1 MTERDDLAV
10 SSGPEFSELDRQFGW
25 LMERLAGEGEHP
37 ELRLA
42 AALVSQ
48 RRTEGNVCLELP
60 AVVNQAFALTP
71 GGVVRS
77 PDLESWRATL
87 RAASPVVGSP
97 GEVKPLI
104 LDDRDRLY
112 LRRYWWYEQEVAA
125 ALRQR
130 IGPAPTPLEGVADRL
145 SGLLHRL
152 FPDDGSEINWQR
164 VAAFCAWRGRLTVIS
179 GGPGT
184 GKTTTVVRLLVLL
197 AELASP
203 KSLHFAI
210 AAPTGK
216 AAARLQESLRQQKA
230 DLAAR
235 FPAAASLPDDVR
247 TLHRLLGPIAGST
260 RFRHG
265 PDHPLPVEVVVVDEA
280 SMVDLALM
288 AKLLRAIP
296 AEARVILLGDQ
307 DQLAS
312 VEAGY
317 VLGDISANP
326 QPNCFPADWV
336 QDFQRVGGG
345 QLPQRTGPSAPLA
358 ATLVQLQTN
367 HRFGPDSRIH
377 RLSQAVNRGDADAV
391 LAGLNEPPLGIPG
404 DVLGCL
410 LPDRVGLKEA
420 LRSRAVP
427 GFRPVFHATDPAG
440 ALAALSRFRLLAAV
454 REGPYGVGALNALT
468 EELLRDE
475 GCLGRGGDWYI
486 GRPVLVTAN
495 DYEVGLFN
503 GDLGVVGVDEQGH
516 PAVWFFEPGG
526 GIRHVAPGQLPPH
539 ETAYAMTVHKSQGSE
554 FTEVLLILPDR
565 PNRVLTRELV
575 YTGLTRSRE
584 RTEIWYQEAVL
595 REAIRHRTARI
606 SGLREQLW
614 GRRG

>member
-1 MTERDDLAV
+1 MTERNDGAI
-10 SSGPEFSELDRQFGW
+10 SSGLEFSELDRQFGS
-25 LMERLAGEGEHP
+25 LMERLAGEGERP
-37 ELRLA
+37 DLRLA

-48 RRTEGNVCLELP
+48 RRTEGNVCLDLL
-60 AVVNQAFALTP
+60 AVADQPFALTP
-71 GGVVRS
+71 GIVVQS
-77 PDLESWRATL
+77 PDLETWRASL
-87 RAASPVVGSP
+87 RAASAVVGAP

-112 LRRYWWYEQEVAA
+112 LRRYWWYEREVAA
-125 ALRQR
+125 ALRVRADQ
-130 IGPAPTPLEGVADRL
+130 PPTPLEGVAERL
-145 SGLLHRL
+145 SGLLQSL
-152 FPDDGSEINWQR
+152 FPDNGRGINWQR

-184 GKTTTVVRLLVLL
+184 GKTTTVVRLLALL

-203 KSLHFAI
+203 NSLRLAI

-230 DLAAR
+230 ELVAR
-235 FPAAASLPDDVR
+235 FPAVARLPDHVG
-247 TLHRLLGPIAGST
+247 TIHRLLGPIAGST

-265 PDHPLPVEVVVVDEA
+265 PDHPLPVEVLVVDEA

-288 AKLLRAIP
+288 AKLLRAVP
-296 AEARVILLGDQ
+296 ADARVILLGDQ

-326 QPNCFPADWV
+326 QPNRFPADGV
-336 QDFQRVGGG
+336 EDFQRVGGG
-345 QLPQRTGPSAPLA
+345 PLPQRTGPPVPLSG
-358 ATLVQLQTN
+358 TLVQLQTN

-377 RLSQAVNRGDADAV
+377 RLSQAVNRGEAEAV
-391 LAGLNEPPLGIPG
+391 LAGLSELPRESVG
-404 DVLGCL
+404 DVVGRS
-410 LPDRVGLKEA
+410 LPDRAGLKEA

-427 GFRPVFHATDPAG
+427 GFRPVFQATDPAQ
-440 ALAALSRFRLLAAV
+440 ALAALGHFRLLAAV
-454 REGPYGVGALNALT
+454 REGPYGVGALNATT
-468 EELLRDE
+468 EELLREE
-475 GCLGRGGDWYI
+475 GCLGRGGEWYA

-516 PAVWFFEPGG
+516 PAVWFAEPGG
-526 GIRHVAPGQLPPH
+526 GIRRVVPGQLPPH

-565 PNRVLTRELV
+565 SSRVLTRELV

-584 RTEIWYQEAVL
+584 RTELWYQEAVL
-595 REAIRHRTARI
+595 RDAISRRTARV

-614 GRRG
+614 G